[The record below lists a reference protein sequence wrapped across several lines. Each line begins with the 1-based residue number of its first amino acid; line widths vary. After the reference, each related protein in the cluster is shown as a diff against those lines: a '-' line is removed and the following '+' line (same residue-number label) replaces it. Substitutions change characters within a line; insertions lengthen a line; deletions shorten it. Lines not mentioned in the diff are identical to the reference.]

1 MADVTFIDPLGR
13 QITLEV
19 TTWYGHILKRHPY
32 MRQHRKRVERAIPN
46 AEEIRFSNQSAD
58 ARLYYSIPFRG
69 RIIIVVAADVVAGCV
84 LTAYLASRRTGAIE
98 WSKPKP

>member
-1 MADVTFIDPLGR
+1 MPDVTLTDLLGR
-13 QITLEV
+13 QITLEA

-32 MRQHRKRVERAIPN
+32 MRQHRNRGERAIPN
-46 AEEIRFSNQSAD
+46 PQEIRFSNQSAD

-69 RIIIVVAADVVAGCV
+69 RIIVVVAVDGVAGRV